1 MKEVLEILNKIIE
14 MQEAN
19 YGYGMQT
26 HIKLHTLCKE
36 AKEIVENF
44 ALSGVGQQRKL
55 LIADMFKMIKSYTDE
70 EVNLVCKQRNEMYG
84 SNLQWPTYCN
94 MKSNGILN

>member
-44 ALSGVGQQRKL
+44 ALSGVSQRSEQ
-55 LIADMFKMIKSYTDE
+55 LIDFVKWFETLSAE
-70 EVNLVCKQRNEMYG
+70 ELVWYDGKYAETFMAINCG
-84 SNLQWPTYCN
+84 
-94 MKSNGILN
+94 